1 MMKKLEGDMVTYF
14 FNLSNFQ
21 IVEVH
26 CLPGW
31 RAISGKKAG

>member
-1 MMKKLEGDMVTYF
+1 MMKKLEGDMVNDF

-26 CLPGW
+26 CLPG
-31 RAISGKKAG
+31 